1 MRGDFVQHKQM
12 KMFKQPLLSSGHFL
26 LDNKNGLI
34 WQQESP
40 FPVALVLVKDKLK
53 QQISKQPA
61 QIILAKDN
69 PMVFYFSHLFLSLFK
84 GDIKQL
90 EQQFSLTLS
99 GSSEQW
105 QLQLTPKSAPLN
117 RIFEHIDISGAK
129 YINQLKLVELS
140 GDSSLLDFSQQR
152 ALPVQLNEEE
162 KRAFKF

>member
-1 MRGDFVQHKQM
+1 MQHKQM
-12 KMFKQPLLSSGHFL
+12 KMFKQPLVSNGHFL

-53 QQISKQPA
+53 QQIAKQPA
-61 QIILAKDN
+61 QVILAKDN

-99 GSSEQW
+99 GSSERW

-117 RIFEHIDISGAK
+117 RIFSYIDISGAQ
-129 YINQLKLVELS
+129 YIDQLKLVELS